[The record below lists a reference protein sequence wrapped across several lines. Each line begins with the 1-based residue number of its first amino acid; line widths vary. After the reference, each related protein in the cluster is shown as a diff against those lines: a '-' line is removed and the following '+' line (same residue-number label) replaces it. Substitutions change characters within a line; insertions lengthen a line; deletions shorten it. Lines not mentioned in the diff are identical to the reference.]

1 MADTAQPYEVLRG
14 LDYPPHRRAEP
25 GDIRDDLPP
34 ESIPWLLDQGAIRTA
49 PKPKKPA
56 KAEKE

>member
-1 MADTAQPYEVLRG
+1 MADHQSYEALTG
-14 LDYPPHRRAEP
+14 LDYPPHQRAEP
-25 GDIRDDLPP
+25 GDIRDDIPQ
-34 ESIPWLLDQGAIRTA
+34 ESIPWLLARGAIRPA